1 MTRDELKAFITETYS
16 VEDFSLFFKHFFV
29 NNVLALSGGESLID
43 NGAESLLKMS

>member
-29 NNVLALSGGESLID
+29 NNVLALYRWREPD
-43 NGAESLLKMS
+43 R